1 MGAVF
6 GKGLVGYRRAQR
18 LIHIGLWTGFVFI
31 LFGCA
36 SDRTVSQ
43 HPEFKVRIAAAM
55 TTMLVPPDVVVI
67 RGSSESTGTQLP
79 EEAAKYANNL
89 SNSVA
94 AELSRHGF
102 EVKLGPAQN
111 PAVNDLNEN
120 LIRTTPINWP
130 EVARLAKQAGAG
142 SLVVTSLYV
151 FKRSTGDIMA
161 EAGKSFLT
169 YILTAGLFGWDRE
182 ASGWARLQVEL
193 RELKEGAPGE
203 ALWGN
208 ETSEVSFFSLIEPDF
223 LNDLDGMV
231 THLFRPFPL
240 QVRQ

>member
-6 GKGLVGYRRAQR
+6 GKALFGYRQAQR
-18 LIHIGLWTGFVFI
+18 LVHIGLWTGFVFI

-36 SDRTVSQ
+36 SNASVRQ

-89 SNSVA
+89 SNLVA
-94 AELSRHGF
+94 AELSHRRF

-111 PAVNDLNEN
+111 PTVNDPKSNRV
-120 LIRTTPINWP
+120 RTTSINWP

-142 SLVVTSLYV
+142 SFVFTRLHL

-161 EAGKSFLT
+161 ELGKSFLT
-169 YILTAGLFGWDRE
+169 HILTAGLFGWDRE
-182 ASGWARLQVEL
+182 VSGWATLVVEL
-193 RELKEGAPGE
+193 REVSDGAPAE
-203 ALWGN
+203 ALWRNQTFEHSYGP
-208 ETSEVSFFSLIEPDF
+208 IEPNF
-223 LNDLDGMV
+223 LDDLDEMV
-231 THLFRPFPL
+231 ADLFKPFPL
-240 QVRQ
+240 PVKQ